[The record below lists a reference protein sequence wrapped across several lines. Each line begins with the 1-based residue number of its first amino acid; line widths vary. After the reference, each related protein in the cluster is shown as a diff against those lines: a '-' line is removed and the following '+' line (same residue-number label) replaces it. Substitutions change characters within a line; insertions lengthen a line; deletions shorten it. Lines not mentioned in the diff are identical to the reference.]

1 MAPALPELFHN
12 QDLTRHFLKKF
23 MRKSSRINFNQIAK
37 HTDSDSNLLM
47 FRCKIFVP
55 ETENLFHN
63 KLIIL
68 SKCFKLHNVIVRNI
82 AWMTDTYIGFNYTL
96 QNSFSP
102 LAYCIVHTNLGRLD
116 IKTKVQQ
123 LKNYQDQSQLRTVDL
138 GLLGQK
144 IERSRSEM
152 LN

>member
-1 MAPALPELFHN
+1 MAPALQELFHN

-82 AWMTDTYIGFNYTL
+82 AWMTDTYIGFYYTL

-102 LAYCIVHTNLGRLD
+102 LPYCIVHTNLGRFD

-123 LKNYQDQSQLRTVDL
+123 LKNNQDQSRLRTVDL

-144 IERSRSEM
+144 ILRSRSEM